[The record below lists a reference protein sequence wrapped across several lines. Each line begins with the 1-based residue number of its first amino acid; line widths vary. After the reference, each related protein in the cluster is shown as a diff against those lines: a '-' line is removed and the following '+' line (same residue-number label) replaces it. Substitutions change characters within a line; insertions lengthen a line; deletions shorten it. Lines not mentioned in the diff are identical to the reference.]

1 VTGES
6 LSENRALMGAK
17 QLFSHYCQVFK
28 TLWEESSGGRKR
40 REKLDLVF
48 LVRRT
53 RRQAQD
59 LCHSVTYSVS
69 SLPQRKVNPTWQ
81 KLNVNASNHVQKYIK
96 LKGHLMIPFEK
107 KI

>member
-1 VTGES
+1 
-6 LSENRALMGAK
+6 M
-17 QLFSHYCQVFK
+17 
-28 TLWEESSGGRKR
+28 R

-59 LCHSVTYSVS
+59 LCHSVN

-81 KLNVNASNHVQKYIK
+81 KLNINASNHVQKYIK

>member
-1 VTGES
+1 MTGES

-59 LCHSVTYSVS
+59 LCHTVS
-69 SLPQRKVNPTWQ
+69 ALPQGKVKPTWK
-81 KLNVNASNHVQKYIK
+81 KLNVNASNYVQKHMK
-96 LKGHLMIPFEK
+96 LKGHLMIPSEN